1 MKKELDW
8 KRASLK
14 KETNSN
20 NRTVDLGASDWVNV
34 LFFILII
41 IRYKCPSIISL
52 YPSLFLPYIGNNPIK
67 SNELHESSQAIEKR
81 RFLLFE
87 KLFSIDFCLRNITV
101 FVLLDSIKKKSM
113 LKPSDL
119 LASPHRGKT
128 AFYF

>member
-1 MKKELDW
+1 MKKELNW

-87 KLFSIDFCLRNITV
+87 KLFSIDFCLRNITA
-101 FVLLDSIKKKSM
+101 FVLLDSIK
-113 LKPSDL
+113 
-119 LASPHRGKT
+119 RNQC
-128 AFYF
+128 